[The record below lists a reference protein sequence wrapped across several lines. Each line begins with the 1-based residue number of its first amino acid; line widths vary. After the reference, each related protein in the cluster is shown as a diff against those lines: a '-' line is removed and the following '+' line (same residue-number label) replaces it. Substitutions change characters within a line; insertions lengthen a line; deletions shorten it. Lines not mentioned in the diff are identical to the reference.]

1 MMREN
6 RMGNYDNLKTK
17 WRKLVEQEGA
27 GRCFDWERLIPGSFC
42 VHISDEGGTM
52 PCRSHI
58 ETTGFFDSNKDAL
71 AFYRFADIPRIL
83 DWDTDTH
90 KMPLPDETELYLTKY
105 KTDKKR
111 QINDLIGLIDTAIKT
126 EVINTTE
133 LSLIREAFNGIFS
146 TTNPEVQILAW
157 GNLYE
162 TLTSTYFIKSFEE
175 DIEEESDEDE
185 KPSTVLK
192 ELLDSGNFN
201 EADNSHLSLAKT
213 FFESRL
219 IT

>member
-1 MMREN
+1 MR
-6 RMGNYDNLKTK
+6 
-17 WRKLVEQEGA
+17 GA
-27 GRCFDWERLIPGSFC
+27 L
-42 VHISDEGGTM
+42 
-52 PCRSHI
+52 
-58 ETTGFFDSNKDAL
+58 
-71 AFYRFADIPRIL
+71 
-83 DWDTDTH
+83 
-90 KMPLPDETELYLTKY
+90 
-105 KTDKKR
+105 
-111 QINDLIGLIDTAIKT
+111 Q
-126 EVINTTE
+126 
-133 LSLIREAFNGIFS
+133 
-146 TTNPEVQILAW
+146 